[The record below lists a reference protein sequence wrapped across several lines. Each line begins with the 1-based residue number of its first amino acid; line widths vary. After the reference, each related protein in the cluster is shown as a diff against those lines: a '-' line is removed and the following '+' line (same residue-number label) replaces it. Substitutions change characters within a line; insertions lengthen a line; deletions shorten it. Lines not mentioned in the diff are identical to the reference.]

1 MTANGDSASGV
12 TLGVGRE
19 SGNGTDGSGVDVR
32 GSVADT
38 EVDVP
43 DALPVGSLGAGVPMA
58 AGLTAQSSGS
68 TGRPLVEGLGCGLL
82 SSMLALDEGSL
93 SRLHPGFFSLW

>member
-1 MTANGDSASGV
+1 MIVADLRAEEGNVTANMDGESGV

-38 EVDVP
+38 VVDVP
-43 DALPVGSLGAGVPMA
+43 DALLVGSLGAGAPMA
-58 AGLTAQSSGS
+58 AGLTAQSIGS
-68 TGRPLVEGLGCGLL
+68 TGRPLVEGLACGLL
-82 SSMLALDEGSL
+82 PSMLALSL
-93 SRLHPGFFSLW
+93 G